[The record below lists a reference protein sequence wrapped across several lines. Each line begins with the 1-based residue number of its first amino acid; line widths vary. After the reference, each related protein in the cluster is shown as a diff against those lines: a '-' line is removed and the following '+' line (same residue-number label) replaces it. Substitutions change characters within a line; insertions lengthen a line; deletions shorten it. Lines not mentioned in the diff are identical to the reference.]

1 MRLISV
7 EYNFAVDIA
16 KFVTQAI
23 EDADRFVT
31 KVVANT
37 AFELTE
43 ESPIGD
49 PSLWKIPIAP
59 PGYTP
64 GHFLLNWQLGVDSA
78 PTNEI
83 QGEDSDR
90 SNAIMRIGAQIP
102 KKAAGHTYYIVN
114 NASYAQAL
122 EDGYSGQ
129 APRGW
134 VEKTA
139 MSLDKIVAKSL

>member
-1 MRLISV
+1 MA
-7 EYNFAVDIA
+7 EYSFAADIA
-16 KFVTQAI
+16 KFVTKTV

-43 ESPIGD
+43 ESPIGN
-49 PSLWKIPIAP
+49 PALWKKPIAP

-64 GHFLLNWQLGVDSA
+64 GHFLLNWQLGVDNA

-83 QGEDSDR
+83 QGEDKDR
-90 SNAIMRIGAQIP
+90 MNAIMRIGAQIP
-102 KKAAGHTYYIVN
+102 KKAAGHTYYLVN
-114 NASYAQAL
+114 NASYARQL
-122 EDGYSGQ
+122 EDGWSGQ
-129 APRGW
+129 APEGW

-139 MSLDKIVAKSL
+139 MRFDSIVEKSLS